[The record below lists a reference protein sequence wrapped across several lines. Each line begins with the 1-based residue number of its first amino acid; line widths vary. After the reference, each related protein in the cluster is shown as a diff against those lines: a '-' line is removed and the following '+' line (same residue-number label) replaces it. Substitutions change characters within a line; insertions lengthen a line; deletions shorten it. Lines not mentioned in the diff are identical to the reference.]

1 MTNRITPYAGG
12 WLTFLVSQG
21 ICTESE
27 AREAQGRV
35 AQATIDELERR
46 REAKREA
53 KREARRKRRKR
64 ENREE
69 E

>member
-12 WLTFLVSQG
+12 WLTFLISAG
-21 ICTESE
+21 ICTEEE

-53 KREARRKRRKR
+53 RRKRRKR
-64 ENREE
+64 ENREDE
-69 E
+69 